1 MCSAFF
7 LPLPRQPV
15 GPQQNCLIDAPVVDV
30 FVLVCRQCGPRSSH
44 LVTKMPQPLTEPS
57 LKAIKAN
64 ADKHAEG
71 LLALIGSQLW
81 ASWQRGTNAVCRPH
95 GMPSGTGP

>member
-1 MCSAFF
+1 MLALFF
-7 LPLPRQPV
+7 YPSRASQLAC
-15 GPQQNCLIDAPVVDV
+15 NKTALIDARVVDV

-81 ASWQRGTNAVCRPH
+81 ASSQP
-95 GMPSGTGP
+95 

>member
-1 MCSAFF
+1 MCSRFF
-7 LPLPRQPV
+7 STPPAPSQLAC
-15 GPQQNCLIDAPVVDV
+15 NKTALIDARVVDV

-81 ASWQRGTNAVCRPH
+81 ASSQP
-95 GMPSGTGP
+95 

>member
-1 MCSAFF
+1 VLALFF
-7 LPLPRQPV
+7 YPSRASQLAR
-15 GPQQNCLIDAPVVDV
+15 NKTALIDARVVDV

-81 ASWQRGTNAVCRPH
+81 ASSQP
-95 GMPSGTGP
+95 